1 MKKLGI
7 VIAVIIVLG
16 LAALVPLRGVL
27 AQTPLGPH
35 VDAIASKVECT
46 FENVTNS
53 QKQTTTQANAQ
64 CNDETNEQPEP
75 GETPDAAPAQ

>member
-1 MKKLGI
+1 M
-7 VIAVIIVLG
+7 
-16 LAALVPLRGVL
+16 ALVPLCGAL

-46 FENVTNS
+46 FENVTHS

-75 GETPDAAPAQ
+75 NETPDAAPAR